1 MDLINEAKRIIDIF
15 DDKNKSMDFTMYLEN
30 IKSGNM
36 DLYKAILSELSSGN
50 YKVRYLNS
58 TGVMI

>member
-1 MDLINEAKRIIDIF
+1 MDLFSEAKRIIDIF

>member
-1 MDLINEAKRIIDIF
+1 MDLISEAKRIIDIF

-58 TGVMI
+58 TGVMM

>member
-1 MDLINEAKRIIDIF
+1 MDLTNEAKRIIDIF

-58 TGVMI
+58 TGMIM

>member
-1 MDLINEAKRIIDIF
+1 MDLISEAKRIIDIF
-15 DDKNKSMDFTMYLEN
+15 DKNKSMDFTMYLEN

>member
-1 MDLINEAKRIIDIF
+1 
-15 DDKNKSMDFTMYLEN
+15 MYLEN

-36 DLYKAILSELSSGN
+36 DLYKAIISELSSGN